1 MTLVFQWAVVCL
13 HSPITFSLV
22 PSSICLPVYI
32 SEMSVFLIKPWH
44 SERRLWLQRTREEC
58 SNVSGLGFM
67 WKHICWYKQDHR
79 YDSCA
84 CLDWISWYFNLFV
97 IIKSIT
103 VTYLFREKPRNSAL
117 SLSLTVT
124 SALQRIG
131 GTLESPYL
139 TQPLLIS
146 AALAEGSWVLYSHA
160 VGQSKV
166 KSSLKFSVSALSLH
180 PVVCLLWSV
189 LQKQIWLRN
198 ISDLVCS
205 ARVKKQFFLGFYFLT
220 ISVLAYS

>member
-1 MTLVFQWAVVCL
+1 MCLVWALCESTYVDINKTTDIILVLVWIEFHDILTYSWSLNPLQL
-13 HSPITFSLV
+13 HIYLGKTKKFSTQPLPHCDLSSPA
-22 PSSICLPVYI
+22 Y
-32 SEMSVFLIKPWH
+32 
-44 SERRLWLQRTREEC
+44 R
-58 SNVSGLGFM
+58 
-67 WKHICWYKQDHR
+67 
-79 YDSCA
+79 
-84 CLDWISWYFNLFV
+84 
-97 IIKSIT
+97 
-103 VTYLFREKPRNSAL
+103 
-117 SLSLTVT
+117 
-124 SALQRIG
+124 

>member
-1 MTLVFQWAVVCL
+1 MCLVWALCESTYVV
-13 HSPITFSLV
+13 INKTTDIILV
-22 PSSICLPVYI
+22 LV
-32 SEMSVFLIKPWH
+32 
-44 SERRLWLQRTREEC
+44 
-58 SNVSGLGFM
+58 
-67 WKHICWYKQDHR
+67 
-79 YDSCA
+79 
-84 CLDWISWYFNLFV
+84 WIEFHDILNLFV

-103 VTYLFREKPRNSAL
+103 VTYLFRKKPRNSTL

-139 TQPLLIS
+139 TQPLLIT

-180 PVVCLLWSV
+180 PVVCLL
-189 LQKQIWLRN
+189 
-198 ISDLVCS
+198 
-205 ARVKKQFFLGFYFLT
+205 
-220 ISVLAYS
+220 

>member
-79 YDSCA
+79 YHSCA

-131 GTLESPYL
+131 E
-139 TQPLLIS
+139 
-146 AALAEGSWVLYSHA
+146 
-160 VGQSKV
+160 
-166 KSSLKFSVSALSLH
+166 
-180 PVVCLLWSV
+180 LWSHHIC
-189 LQKQIWLRN
+189 LSWSLLHWLRAAGYFIHMLWDSQKSN
-198 ISDLVCS
+198 PLWNS
-205 ARVKKQFFLGFYFLT
+205 A
-220 ISVLAYS
+220 SVLSHCILLFACCDRFYKSKFDLEIYQT

>member
-79 YDSCA
+79 YHSCA

-103 VTYLFREKPRNSAL
+103 VTYLFKEKAKKFSTQPLPHCDL
-117 SLSLTVT
+117 SSP
-124 SALQRIG
+124 AYR

-139 TQPLLIS
+139 PLLIS

-180 PVVCLLWSV
+180 PVVCLLWSA